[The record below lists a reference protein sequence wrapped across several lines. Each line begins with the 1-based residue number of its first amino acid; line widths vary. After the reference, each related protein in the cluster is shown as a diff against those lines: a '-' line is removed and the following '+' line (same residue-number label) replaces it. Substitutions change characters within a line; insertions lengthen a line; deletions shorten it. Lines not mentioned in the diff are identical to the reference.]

1 MPSVEELG
9 KSLLGTL
16 NQILTGGDARVPA
29 PCNNKISWCQPG
41 IPFMPEDFEFAA
53 EGLGSIADADHL
65 RKMQKQAFNFACAVD
80 FVPDVSGMYDGD
92 RQQTIYRTSEARM
105 SHMYGEILR
114 ASKVVQN
121 DVTEEEK
128 AKMEKFRGLLYQKKV
143 TKNLVTDEETEVTV
157 PGPVMVAYTDAM
169 ANYVDAATNYQN
181 KRIQAMTAVG
191 QPGAAA
197 VADFT
202 LNAENYFLKVK
213 AAQDRWTSQGYRNE
227 VDQINAYIA
236 QVTQRSMRLWKQRLQ
251 ELYDRA
257 VLTDIDSNSPF
268 RYTTIIPGTFAT
280 AGGWTGYN
288 FYHEQVNQH
297 SDWRTSSWSG
307 GAGINLGLWR
317 VGGTAGR
324 SVQAEH
330 SDMQISNFR
339 MSFQLV
345 QAMIVRPWFYPEFF
359 MNRGWTLVP
368 GQGWTFEK
376 LPSNGEPV
384 PDGQFIGYPTQA
396 IFVRNLEIESEEF
409 SNAFSSYA
417 SQFSAGGSVG
427 WGPFQISGSYSY
439 AGGEKNCEM
448 KRDGAKITVPGM
460 QIIAFVNHLIPK
472 APNPLPDI
480 PPEQFG

>member
-9 KSLLGTL
+9 RSLLGTL

-29 PCNNKISWCQPG
+29 PSDSKIAWAQPG
-41 IPFMPEDFEFAA
+41 IPFMPQDFEFAA

-80 FVPDVSGMYDGD
+80 FVPDVSGVYGGD
-92 RQQTIYRTSEARM
+92 QQQTIYRSSEARM

-121 DVTEEEK
+121 DLTDKEK
-128 AKMEKFRGLLYQKKV
+128 EKLEKFRGLLYQKQV
-143 TKNLVTDEETEVTV
+143 TKNLVTDVETEVSV
-157 PGPVMVAYTDAM
+157 PGPVMLAYTDAQ
-169 ANYVDAATNYQN
+169 AAYLEAVTNYQN
-181 KRIQAMTAVG
+181 KRVQAMTAVG

-197 VADFT
+197 VADFA
-202 LNAENYFLKVK
+202 LNAENYFLQVK

-227 VDQINAYIA
+227 VDDINAYIN
-236 QVTQRSMRLWKQRLQ
+236 QTTQRSMKLWKARLQ

-257 VLTDIDSNSPF
+257 VITDIDSNSPF
-268 RYTTIIPGTFAT
+268 RYTTIIPGGFAQSR
-280 AGGWTGYN
+280 GWTGYS

-307 GAGINLGLWR
+307 GGGISLGFWH
-317 VGGTAGR
+317 GGGSAGR
-324 SVQAEH
+324 SVQASNSEL
-330 SDMQISNFR
+330 QIKDFR

-345 QAMIVRPWFYPEFF
+345 QAMVARPWFYPEFF
-359 MNRGWTLVP
+359 MNRGWTLEK
-368 GQGWTFEK
+368 GHGWNFDE

-384 PDGQFIGYPTQA
+384 PRGIFIGYPTQA
-396 IFVRNLEIESEEF
+396 VFVRNLVIESEEF
-409 SNAFSSYA
+409 ANAFSSYA

-427 WGPFQISGSYSY
+427 WGPFSINGSYSY
-439 AGGEKNCEM
+439 AGGSQDYKM
-448 KRDGAKITVPGM
+448 DRVGAKITVPGM